1 MKNKKRLIELPWM
14 LIIFMLVVSPF
25 SIVLAAGWS
34 ISALEGYELPSA
46 SIGDI
51 IKTIAN
57 WLVGIFGIIGIIGF
71 MISGIMYLIST
82 GNDEMI
88 TKAKNYMQYS
98 IIGVIVGLS
107 GYVLIQAID
116 ALFNAKSF

>member
-1 MKNKKRLIELPWM
+1 MVFWGVVFSFSTALAEVAAEPWTLSTLADYNLPGG
-14 LIIFMLVVSPF
+14 STR
-25 SIVLAAGWS
+25 
-34 ISALEGYELPSA
+34 
-46 SIGDI
+46 DI
-51 IKTIAN
+51 ITTIAN
-57 WLVGIFGIIGIIGF
+57 WLVGIFAFFGIIGF

-107 GYVLIQAID
+107 GYVLIQAIENILWAD
-116 ALFNAKSF
+116 TSYF